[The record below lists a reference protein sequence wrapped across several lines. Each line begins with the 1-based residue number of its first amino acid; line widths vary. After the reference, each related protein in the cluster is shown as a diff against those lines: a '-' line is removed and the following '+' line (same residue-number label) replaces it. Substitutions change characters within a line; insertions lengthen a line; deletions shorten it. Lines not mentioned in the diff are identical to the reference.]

1 MGYVHYVKVALSQK
15 ILKNFYFSKINIP
28 SWRSK
33 NPPVSF
39 DLKPPLVFVMVEYA
53 ISLDTPN
60 YCDKDTN
67 WKTDNPNLLITSN
80 DDYIQWSG
88 NVLSDLFLH
97 YIAVTNSKFSK
108 IQLNFDSHHFSFKQ
122 REFMF
127 FT

>member
-1 MGYVHYVKVALSQK
+1 
-15 ILKNFYFSKINIP
+15 
-28 SWRSK
+28 
-33 NPPVSF
+33 
-39 DLKPPLVFVMVEYA
+39 MVEYA

-97 YIAVTNSKFSK
+97 YIAVTNSKLSK

-122 REFMF
+122 QQLLRKNDNVLVFIICHPGLRH
-127 FT
+127 TLR